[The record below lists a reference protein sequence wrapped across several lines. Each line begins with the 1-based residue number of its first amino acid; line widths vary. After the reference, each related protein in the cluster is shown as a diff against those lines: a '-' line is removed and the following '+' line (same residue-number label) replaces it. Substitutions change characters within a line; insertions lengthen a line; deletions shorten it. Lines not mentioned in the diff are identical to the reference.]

1 MTTIQGVKPSIVVR
15 HTDHTRLTSL
25 AMTASERDQDVAEE
39 LLIELERAEV
49 VPDEQFPSD
58 VVGIGSTVSYQTEG
72 GQTRMV
78 TLCYP
83 GKADIERSMVSVLT
97 PIGAALLG
105 LSPGQQID
113 WNGRDG
119 NSHRLTILQ
128 VGIDAT
134 PTAA

>member
-1 MTTIQGVKPSIVVR
+1 MNTTVKPSIIVR
-15 HTDHTRLTSL
+15 HTDHARLTSL

-49 VPDEQFPSD
+49 VADELFPSN

-128 VGIDAT
+128 VGVDAK